1 MTWAIYLTVI
11 AGTFGVLFLGDTL
24 FRKFFRKEH
33 EYQTG
38 MVVHLNKRLL
48 IAGILLTVLGIA
60 MLGQLAKGFNW
71 IIVAAS
77 VILEIMGIGLLIYYN
92 SFGVFFDLD
101 TFICRS
107 FRQKAQTYRYEDI
120 LSQQLFTTA
129 GGIMVELDL
138 RGGRTLTLQQNMD
151 GMYSFLDH
159 ACFAR
164 LRQLGQEP
172 RDCKWFDKSQSCWFP
187 PREEQ

>member
-1 MTWAIYLTVI
+1 MTWVIYLTVI
-11 AGTFGVLFLGDTL
+11 AATFGVLFLGDWL
-24 FRKFFRKEH
+24 FRKYFRREH

-48 IAGILLTVLGIA
+48 VAGVLLAALGVA
-60 MLGQLAKGFNW
+60 MLGQMAKGFSW
-71 IIVAAS
+71 VLVLAAA
-77 VILEIMGIGLLIYYN
+77 ILEIMGIGLLIYYN

-101 TFICRS
+101 TFIYRN
-107 FRQKAQTYRYEDI
+107 FRQKAKTYRYEDI
-120 LSQQLFTTA
+120 VSQQLFTTA

-138 RGGRTLTLQQNMD
+138 ADGRTLSLQQNMD
-151 GMYSFLDH
+151 GMYAFLDH

-172 RDCKWFDKSQSCWFP
+172 RECKWFDKSQSCWFP